1 MSERIICGY
10 KPASIGSNP
19 ARWPR
24 GTTIRY
30 RVAVPQLNGLT
41 RYAFRSAFRWACDRW
56 QDVCGIMFEEVNSR
70 ENLTVT
76 IMGGRPGGVLA
87 QAELPYLEGRRTPLM
102 MQFDAF
108 EAVAAD
114 AIDQARVN
122 GDLTRLQFRQLF
134 RAIKEQPAIRDE
146 LRGQFAKTLT
156 AEQLAAATTLDAKL
170 DFDALFESLAEFFP
184 KLAKAQK
191 FAGLLRRIMGA

>member
-1 MSERIICGY
+1 MAKII
-10 KPASIGSNP
+10 K
-19 ARWPR
+19 RK
-24 GTTIRY
+24 
-30 RVAVPQLNGLT
+30 
-41 RYAFRSAFRWACDRW
+41 
-56 QDVCGIMFEEVNSR
+56 
-70 ENLTVT
+70 
-76 IMGGRPGGVLA
+76 
-87 QAELPYLEGRRTPLM
+87 RR
-102 MQFDAF
+102 DF

-114 AIDQARVN
+114 ALDQARVN

-134 RAIKEQPAIRDE
+134 RAIKEQPALRDE